1 MVQLDQLLEQRQRVG
16 GRPLRR
22 GALVASIL
30 IHTALVASV
39 LVGPTLFAQ
48 KPRPLEYVEVVTL
61 PAAALGPGRQPEP
74 QARPEPPRPEP
85 ERPPPEPAPKPP
97 PEDAPVLRSEAPVER
112 RPEPPAPTPAARQ
125 ESQLPPASTGTVE
138 DTAVASFDDP
148 TFTYGYYLDR
158 MAAMISQRWAP
169 PRAPA
174 GMAVVVRFRILTDGT
189 VEQLQLETSSGM
201 RSFDVSGLRAVE
213 QASPL
218 PPLPRG
224 YRKPSLGVALVM
236 RARSE

>member
-1 MVQLDQLLEQRQRVG
+1 MLPLDQLLEQRRSAG
-16 GRPLRR
+16 GRMKR
-22 GALVASIL
+22 GAVVFSAVLHGLLVA
-30 IHTALVASV
+30 AV
-39 LVGPTLFAQ
+39 LLGPSLFAQ
-48 KPRPLEYVEVVTL
+48 RPRIREYVEVVTL

-74 QARPEPPRPEP
+74 EVREEP
-85 ERPPPEPAPKPP
+85 PPPEPEPPPPEPEPEPP
-97 PEDAPVLRSEAPVER
+97 PEDIPVLPSQEPEER
-112 RPEPPAPTPAARQ
+112 RPEPAPTAPPARQ
-125 ESQLPPASTGTVE
+125 ESRLPPASTGTVD

-148 TFTYGYYLDR
+148 TFVYGYYLDR
-158 MAAMISQRWAP
+158 MAALISQRWSP

-174 GMAVVVRFRILTDGT
+174 GMAVVVRFRILADGN
-189 VEQLQLETSSGM
+189 VEQLQLDTSSGM

-224 YRKPSLGVALVM
+224 YRKPSLGVTLVM

>member
-1 MVQLDQLLEQRQRVG
+1 VRE
-16 GRPLRR
+16 
-22 GALVASIL
+22 
-30 IHTALVASV
+30 
-39 LVGPTLFAQ
+39 
-48 KPRPLEYVEVVTL
+48 
-61 PAAALGPGRQPEP
+61 
-74 QARPEPPRPEP
+74 
-85 ERPPPEPAPKPP
+85 
-97 PEDAPVLRSEAPVER
+97 
-112 RPEPPAPTPAARQ
+112 
-125 ESQLPPASTGTVE
+125 ESRLPPASTGTVE

-158 MAAMISQRWAP
+158 MAAMISQRWSP

-174 GMAVVVRFRILTDGT
+174 GMAVVVRFRVLTDGT
-189 VEQLQLETSSGM
+189 VEQLQLDTSSGM

-224 YRKPSLGVALVM
+224 YRKPSLGVTLVM